1 MKTLSQLIDS
11 LTLEDSQKYQ
21 ATTDRL
27 MWIETDLLDPAGLS
41 RRHAP
46 MKHHQHRQHYSPA
59 AERAEARA
67 AAGFDFLFYCSRRQ
81 LYIY

>member
-41 RRHAP
+41 RRHALAIES
-46 MKHHQHRQHYSPA
+46 KLIDLLQGESSQVKTN
-59 AERAEARA
+59 
-67 AAGFDFLFYCSRRQ
+67 
-81 LYIY
+81 